1 MAAIATSALSIAAP
15 RLPVSAGRRVRRA
28 QAVLAVPSE
37 RMHAPRDAAKAPV
50 RAVVK
55 ANAAK
60 NFAATAA
67 AAVTTYAPSAL
78 ALVDSRCAT
87 YTYRDVSDDHYT
99 SNACVETTHAQTC
112 LYTVCRMG
120 TEGAS
125 DNSNPI
131 FLGINDG
138 ANACSIDLCICC
150 CAVVVPMAI
159 VVVGIWSLYYNDLK
173 NAGFKSDDSG
183 LDL

>member
-1 MAAIATSALSIAAP
+1 VCLGCT
-15 RLPVSAGRRVRRA
+15 
-28 QAVLAVPSE
+28 
-37 RMHAPRDAAKAPV
+37 AAKAPV

-78 ALVDSRCAT
+78 ALVDSR
-87 YTYRDVSDDHYT
+87 
-99 SNACVETTHAQTC
+99 
-112 LYTVCRMG
+112 MG

-138 ANACSIDLCICC
+138 ASKCLTSIGDEMLMGKVLWTVQML
-150 CAVVVPMAI
+150 AVLISAFAVAQSSFLWRSWLLASGVFTTTTLRMLDSSLMTPVLTCRLVPARH
-159 VVVGIWSLYYNDLK
+159 S
-173 NAGFKSDDSG
+173 
-183 LDL
+183 